1 MYNLF
6 GYLKRLGRF
15 WHKPADVP
23 RGCIFDK
30 RYGCGIPYPIPTES
44 LGTSFDLQVMAG
56 NCGYRGGP
64 GDWWHIHHS
73 APARHGGMAQSCP
86 HSYRPG
92 QARQPQPC
100 KCETMEI
107 WQEKIKAYAER

>member
-1 MYNLF
+1 LYNLF

-92 QARQPQPC
+92 QTRQPQPC
-100 KCETMEI
+100 KCETMEV